1 MRTSTRSSRG
11 VATVFG
17 SRFWGGGRGEEL
29 VVVSTVASSCLKL
42 VCLKV
47 RVDKRGLN
55 AGCCAFRKHL
65 SAGRMT

>member
-1 MRTSTRSSRG
+1 M
-11 VATVFG
+11 FG